1 MGREKDVG
9 RLQIA
14 MNDASGVRGVERV
27 RQRSAAFQKVGNIEG
42 AAKEALLQRLP
53 FKQLHDEKP
62 AARIDP
68 DIVHG
73 ADVRVI
79 DAGDRSRLPF
89 EPRFRRRLARRGLR
103 RIFSA
108 TSRCSRLSRARY
120 TSPIPPVPRRPRI
133 WYGPSRVPASRD
145 MEERLAAEYTLISP
159 RPRRG

>member
-1 MGREKDVG
+1 MGREEDVG

-27 RQRSAAFQKVGNIEG
+27 RQRSAVFQKVGNVEG

-53 FKQLHDEKP
+53 FEQLHDEKP

-89 EPRFRRRLARRGLR
+89 EPRFRGRLARGGFRKNLQRHFPMQAAVAGAIHLTHP
-103 RIFSA
+103 SGA
-108 TSRCSRLSRARY
+108 EEAEDLVRA
-120 TSPIPPVPRRPRI
+120 
-133 WYGPSRVPASRD
+133 
-145 MEERLAAEYTLISP
+145 
-159 RPRRG
+159 